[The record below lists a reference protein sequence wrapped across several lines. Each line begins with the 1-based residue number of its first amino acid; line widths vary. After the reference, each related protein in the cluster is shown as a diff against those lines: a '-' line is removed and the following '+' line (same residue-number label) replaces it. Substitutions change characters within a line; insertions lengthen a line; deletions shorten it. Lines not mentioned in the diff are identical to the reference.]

1 MDVTKK
7 PQMHFKALKC
17 HLEAKVKHVRRRSR
31 HRLLLK
37 PARLHPLGPQRM
49 RGRAGAHA
57 HRSSGA
63 GPASPHSWQ
72 LQSALTHHLLSSCLG
87 KVLIYTIDTTKVPQ
101 SWFLGRSHPQQ
112 AAEPWQ
118 APLTHQTPCQIPL
131 SAISNSGTK
140 TKAPNPSFPLKPAA
154 HSVLLLSPSSSGGRG
169 AGVRPRP
176 PPCSDHWRIRQR
188 QSHRRHLCRR

>member
-1 MDVTKK
+1 MLCRKAGGASSPGAGVSPPPLGGIPGGTGKSRSTCRQTAKFLGQLLLWVTMDVTKK

-63 GPASPHSWQ
+63 GPTSPHSWQ
-72 LQSALTHHLLSSCLG
+72 LQSPLTHHLLSSYLG
-87 KVLIYTIDTTKVPQ
+87 KVLIYTIDATKVPQ
-101 SWFLGRSHPQQ
+101 SRFLGRSH
-112 AAEPWQ
+112 
-118 APLTHQTPCQIPL
+118 T
-131 SAISNSGTK
+131 
-140 TKAPNPSFPLKPAA
+140 
-154 HSVLLLSPSSSGGRG
+154 
-169 AGVRPRP
+169 
-176 PPCSDHWRIRQR
+176 
-188 QSHRRHLCRR
+188 